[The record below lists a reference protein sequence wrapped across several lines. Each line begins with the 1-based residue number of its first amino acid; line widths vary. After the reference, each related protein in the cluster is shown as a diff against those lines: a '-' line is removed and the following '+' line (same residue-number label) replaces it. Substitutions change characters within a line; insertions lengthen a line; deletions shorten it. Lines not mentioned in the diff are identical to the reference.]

1 MNNSNDAYNSRTNV
15 VIVVAAAAAA
25 AKTVTI
31 AKIVVAMFACD
42 RERKQIKEK

>member
-1 MNNSNDAYNSRTNV
+1 MNNSNDVYNSRTNV
-15 VIVVAAAAAA
+15 VIVVAAAAA

>member
-15 VIVVAAAAAA
+15 VIVVAAAAA